1 MPRGILWSLVI
12 CTVLYIATAAV
23 LTGLVPYQELGTA
36 DPLAHALELLGFR
49 HLASFMAIGAVVAMT
64 AVLLAFQLGQPR
76 IFMAM
81 ARDGLLPPLFG
92 RIHPRFRTPYVGTII
107 AGTVVSFAP
116 SFLTEA
122 QALELTNIG
131 TLFAFVLVS
140 LGVIVLR
147 LREPDRPRPFK
158 VPGYPVTPLLSAGCC
173 ILLMFG
179 LPASNWWRFAIW
191 LLIGLAIYFSYGKK
205 RSRLARQE
213 RAPGVRKLT

>member
-1 MPRGILWSLVI
+1 
-12 CTVLYIATAAV
+12 
-23 LTGLVPYQELGTA
+23 
-36 DPLAHALELLGFR
+36 
-49 HLASFMAIGAVVAMT
+49 
-64 AVLLAFQLGQPR
+64 VLLAFQLGQPR